1 MKNSKNIIIGL
12 ASVLVLA
19 FIMYVYL
26 AYSVNQNGGVLDL
39 NENTDTE
46 DANQNTTSKDTNTK
60 NTASQDKAYLGVD
73 GIYVV
78 KYTDE
83 GFVPSN
89 LQIPR
94 GKSIR
99 FINNSS
105 KGMRVSS
112 DEKASP
118 TFSELTQSETVG
130 KGSTYTFSFVKEG
143 LWVYYNGAIPS
154 HRGSVVVY

>member
-1 MKNSKNIIIGL
+1 MKNSKNIIVVLVSI
-12 ASVLVLA
+12 LVLA
-19 FIMYVYL
+19 FIVYL
-26 AYSVNQNGGVLDL
+26 YMAYTAKQNSGALDL
-39 NENTDTE
+39 NENAGTE
-46 DANQNTTSKDTNTK
+46 DVNSNPTSKNANTK

-112 DEKASP
+112 DDKASP

-143 LWVYYNGAIPS
+143 LWVYYNGAVPS